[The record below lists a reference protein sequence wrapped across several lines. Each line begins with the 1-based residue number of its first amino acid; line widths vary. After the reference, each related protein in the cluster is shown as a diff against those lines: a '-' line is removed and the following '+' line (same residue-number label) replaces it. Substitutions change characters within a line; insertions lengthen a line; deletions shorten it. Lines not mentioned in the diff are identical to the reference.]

1 MTDKKRTLSI
11 IVPAYNEE
19 KTLAKVVCD
28 VSAIAGQLLDDYEVV
43 IVNDASTD
51 KTGGIAD
58 MLARENPHV
67 RAHHNPRNMN
77 LGFNF
82 KKGIELASKNYICLI
97 PADDDITYESLEAII
112 GGTGKADLVLAYHA
126 SYEMRHPLRRW
137 VSKLFVVIMNLLFGF
152 KLKYYNGPVVIEAH
166 ALRGVTIT
174 TFGFASMAEIVVTL
188 LKCGYSYIEVPMKL
202 NPDRKG
208 VNLRV
213 FRPRNVASVLKTIT
227 MLFWN
232 VRIIRKY

>member
-67 RAHHNPRNMN
+67 RAHHNPPN
-77 LGFNF
+77 
-82 KKGIELASKNYICLI
+82 
-97 PADDDITYESLEAII
+97 
-112 GGTGKADLVLAYHA
+112 
-126 SYEMRHPLRRW
+126 
-137 VSKLFVVIMNLLFGF
+137 
-152 KLKYYNGPVVIEAH
+152 
-166 ALRGVTIT
+166 
-174 TFGFASMAEIVVTL
+174 
-188 LKCGYSYIEVPMKL
+188 MKL
-202 NPDRKG
+202 
-208 VNLRV
+208 
-213 FRPRNVASVLKTIT
+213 
-227 MLFWN
+227 
-232 VRIIRKY
+232 